1 MKHVIIKISDN
12 NWCYVKYLYYVC
24 RVKSII
30 TNEMKKDNYVTVSH
44 YALLLSVTEKTIY
57 NWIQSGRIPPENIKK
72 ILHQILIKKVLV

>member
-1 MKHVIIKISDN
+1 
-12 NWCYVKYLYYVC
+12 
-24 RVKSII
+24 
-30 TNEMKKDNYVTVSH
+30 MKKDNYVTVSH